1 MEIRELKVSNDRPK
15 NKHFKIDSS
24 KAAYD
29 ILISTWNSKILE
41 YQEEFKVILMDRNN
55 QILGIF
61 NQSKGG
67 ITGTVVDQRITFGV
81 ALKSKATSIILAHNH
96 PAGTL
101 TPSAQDK
108 ALTKRFVEA
117 GKLLD
122 IAVLDHLIITK
133 TQYFSFADEGLI
145 TV

>member
-1 MEIRELKVSNDRPK
+1 MEIRELKVSYDRPK
-15 NKHFKIDSS
+15 NKHSKIDSS

-67 ITGTVVDQRITFGV
+67 ITSTVVDLRITFGV
-81 ALKSKATSIILAHNH
+81 ALKSKATSIILGHNH
-96 PAGTL
+96 PSGTL

-108 ALTKRFVEA
+108 TLTKRFVEA

-133 TQYFSFADEGLI
+133 TNYFSFADEGLLA
-145 TV
+145 V